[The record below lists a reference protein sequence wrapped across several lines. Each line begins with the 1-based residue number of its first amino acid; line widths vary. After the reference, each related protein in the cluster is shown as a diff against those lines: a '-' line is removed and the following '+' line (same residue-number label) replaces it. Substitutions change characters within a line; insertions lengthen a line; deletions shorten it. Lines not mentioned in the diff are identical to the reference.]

1 MLLIQITKGQSFR
14 VYKVDKMNKMNIVG
28 FLEDTFPGVKEIK
41 EETRM
46 KYVGSPI
53 KIMSGKGKQTKR
65 GPSYPPPNSQNK
77 RVILGRK
84 NQLIRMMKKS
94 GSGDLLK
101 SRYLRIN

>member
-1 MLLIQITKGQSFR
+1 MLLLPMTKGQSFR
-14 VYKVDKMNKMNIVG
+14 VYKVDKKNIVG

-53 KIMSGKGKQTKR
+53 KKISDKGKQTKR
-65 GPSYPPPNSQNK
+65 GSHPTPNSQNK

-84 NQLIRMMKKS
+84 NQLIRMMKKT
-94 GSGDLLK
+94 GTGDLLK

>member
-1 MLLIQITKGQSFR
+1 MLLLPMTKGQSFR
-14 VYKVDKMNKMNIVG
+14 VYKVDKMNIPG

-41 EETRM
+41 EENRM
-46 KYVGSPI
+46 KYIGPPI
-53 KIMSGKGKQTKR
+53 KIISDMGKPTKR
-65 GPSYPPPNSQNK
+65 GPSHPTPNSPNK

-94 GSGDLLK
+94 GTGDLLK